1 MMEAG
6 TIMQVLIIG
15 IYWPFVHEDL
25 MRRITP
31 LPDFPIHYWNTIFK
45 HSYPAAAM
53 LANIWLSR
61 VAFIRSHYIYCI
73 RIGIVYAIFNY
84 WGTLSRGHP
93 LYPFLTWES
102 VPLGIAI
109 CAAII
114 TMATA
119 MYLGL
124 TNIVNANKH
133 TLGEARKKEN

>member
-6 TIMQVLIIG
+6 MIMQVLIVG
-15 IYWPFVHEDL
+15 IYWPFIHESMMNRL
-25 MRRITP
+25 KP
-31 LPDFPIHYWNTIFK
+31 LPDFHIHYWNALFK
-45 HSYPAAAM
+45 HSYPAVAM
-53 LANIWLSR
+53 IANIWLSR
-61 VAFIRSHYIYCI
+61 VAFIRGHYIYCI

-114 TMATA
+114 GIATG

-124 TNIVNANKH
+124 TNIVNKNKFK
-133 TLGEARKKEN
+133 LEDKKK